1 VKVLEAFVTCGPVRI
16 TKVTYE
22 ANINH
27 NLLKEIIAEFLMN
40 GLLEE
45 RKIKNK
51 VLYVATPKAEM
62 TLKQF
67 KEVIQHFPRLEEFE
81 SE

>member
-1 VKVLEAFVTCGPVRI
+1 VKVLDAFVTYEPTRI

-27 NLLKEIIAEFLMN
+27 KLLKEIITEFLMN

-51 VLYVATPKAEM
+51 VLYVATPKAKLTIE
-62 TLKQF
+62 QF
-67 KEVIQHFPRLEEFE
+67 KEVIQLFPRLEEFQ